1 MTASLVTPGSI
12 IAKEGEHEQ
21 GEGTA
26 LADGNIVSTVVG
38 YVHTEQGA
46 ISVTPSKPIVE
57 PVVGDTVLCEVV
69 KLNEKNGEAMILCIE
84 GKPGSIQPQHL
95 YGQFFVT
102 GLVDRFMH
110 QTSDAM
116 RRRDVCRAVIKDVEP
131 VVRLD
136 FRERN
141 DCGVLHAICPPCGDT
156 LEPHLDG
163 DWNVRCPTCGYQAYR
178 ALADNYGAGWAELD
192 QGASA
197 LNNAGKRWGAAAEA
211 MFAKGP
217 AGRATFIAADVRED
231 GRERTYF
238 RFEGQ
243 GGGRGRQQKAA
254 PGTRLFVGGLPREIG
269 TEELRELF
277 KTHGEMTDCI
287 VLTDDAGVNRGFGFV
302 TYAAKAM
309 ADAAVAALDGHRING
324 RRIGVRDA
332 DDDKKKD
339 RKRKE
344 PQGLKIYIGNLPFTA
359 TAEQLQSMVAEHAT
373 VNEVILATG
382 PGGKPKGFGFVFIAE
397 TDKGEAVVKALNK
410 TEVEGRTIKVDI
422 ANAKGGKGGG
432 RGGNRSGDGGGKS
445 ARELQALREEGRRR
459 KEAQAPPPPKEGLK
473 AASPPLT
480 TWLNRP
486 SRAGLSWTVT
496 KTNRLPLVFHLTS
509 AFTSDMFAASWTL
522 PDLTTNT

>member
-1 MTASLVTPGSI
+1 MPATGMRNMTASLVTPGSI
-12 IAKEGEHEQ
+12 IAKEGEHEH
-21 GEGTA
+21 GEGTT

-38 YVHTEQGA
+38 YVHVDNGS
-46 ISVTPSKPIVE
+46 ISVSASKPIVA

-69 KLNEKNGEAMILCIE
+69 KLNEKNGEAMILAIE

-116 RRRDVCRAVIKDVEP
+116 RRRDVCRAVIKEVEP

-136 FRERN
+136 FRERD

-156 LEPHLDG
+156 LVAELDG
-163 DWNVRCPTCGYQAYR
+163 DWNVKCPTCGYQSYR
-178 ALADNYGAGWAELD
+178 ALADNFGAGWAELD

-197 LNNAGKRWGAAAEA
+197 LNNSGKRWGAAAEA

-243 GGGRGRQQKAA
+243 GGGRGGGGRQRAA
-254 PGTRLFVGGLPREIG
+254 PGTRLFVGGLPREVG
-269 TEELRELF
+269 TDELRDLF
-277 KTHGEMTDCI
+277 KTHGDMTDCV

-302 TYAAKAM
+302 TYAEKAM
-309 ADAAVAALDGHRING
+309 AEAAIKALDGHRING

-332 DDDKKKD
+332 DDDKKKGG
-339 RKRKE
+339 KKERKE
-344 PQGLKIYIGNLPFTA
+344 PEGLKLYIGNLPFSA
-359 TAEQLQSMVAEHAT
+359 TQDHLKELVAAHAT

-382 PGGKPKGFGFVFIAE
+382 PGGKAKGFGFVFIAE
-397 TDKGEAVVKALNK
+397 KDKGEAVVAAINN
-410 TEVEGRTIKVDI
+410 TELEGRKIKVDI
-422 ANAKGGKGGG
+422 AKAKGGKGGG
-432 RGGNRSGDGGGKS
+432 RGGNRGGDTGGKS
-445 ARELQALREEGRRR
+445 ARELQALREEGEGGKKRKRRPR
-459 KEAQAPPPPKEGLK
+459 PKK
-473 AASPPLT
+473 
-480 TWLNRP
+480 
-486 SRAGLSWTVT
+486 
-496 KTNRLPLVFHLTS
+496 
-509 AFTSDMFAASWTL
+509 D
-522 PDLTTNT
+522 

>member
-432 RGGNRSGDGGGKS
+432 RSGNRSGDGGGKS
-445 ARELQALREEGRRR
+445 ARELQALREEGEGGKKRKRRPR
-459 KEAQAPPPPKEGLK
+459 PKK
-473 AASPPLT
+473 
-480 TWLNRP
+480 
-486 SRAGLSWTVT
+486 
-496 KTNRLPLVFHLTS
+496 
-509 AFTSDMFAASWTL
+509 D
-522 PDLTTNT
+522 

>member
-38 YVHTEQGA
+38 YVQIEYGA
-46 ISVTPSKPIVE
+46 ISVTASKSIVE
-57 PVVGDTVLCEVV
+57 PAVGDTVLCEVV
-69 KLNEKNGEAMILCIE
+69 KLNEKHGEAMILCVE
-84 GKPGSIQPQHL
+84 GKPGSLQPQHL

-116 RRRDVCRAVIKDVEP
+116 RRRDVCRALVKEVDP

-141 DCGVLHAICPPCGDT
+141 DCGVLHAICPPCGSD
-156 LEPHLDG
+156 LHAELDG
-163 DWNVRCPTCGYQAYR
+163 DWNVKCGNCGYQSYR
-178 ALADNYGAGWAELD
+178 ALADNFAAGWAELD

-197 LNNAGKRWGAAAEA
+197 LNNSGKRWGAAAEA

-243 GGGRGRQQKAA
+243 GGGRGGGGRQRAA

-269 TEELRELF
+269 TEELRDLF
-277 KTHGEMTDCI
+277 KAHGDMTDCV

-302 TYAAKAM
+302 TYAEKSM
-309 ADAAVAALDGHRING
+309 ADAAIKALDGHRING

-332 DDDKKKD
+332 DDDKKKG
-339 RKRKE
+339 RKERKE
-344 PQGLKIYIGNLPFTA
+344 PEGLKLYIGNLPFSA
-359 TAEQLQSMVAEHAT
+359 TQDHLRTLVAAHAT

-382 PGGKPKGFGFVFIAE
+382 PGGKAKGFGFVFIAE
-397 TDKGEAVVKALNK
+397 KDKGESVVAALNN
-410 TEVEGRTIKVDI
+410 TELEGRKIKVDI
-422 ANAKGGKGGG
+422 AKAKGGKGGG
-432 RGGNRSGDGGGKS
+432 RGGNRGGGRDGDGGGKS
-445 ARELQALREEGRRR
+445 ARELQALREEGEGGKKRKRRPR
-459 KEAQAPPPPKEGLK
+459 PKK
-473 AASPPLT
+473 
-480 TWLNRP
+480 
-486 SRAGLSWTVT
+486 
-496 KTNRLPLVFHLTS
+496 
-509 AFTSDMFAASWTL
+509 D
-522 PDLTTNT
+522 

>member
-397 TDKGEAVVKALNK
+397 TDEGEAVVKALNK

-432 RGGNRSGDGGGKS
+432 RSGNRSGDGGGKS
-445 ARELQALREEGRRR
+445 ARELQALREEGEGGKKRKRRPR
-459 KEAQAPPPPKEGLK
+459 PKK
-473 AASPPLT
+473 
-480 TWLNRP
+480 
-486 SRAGLSWTVT
+486 
-496 KTNRLPLVFHLTS
+496 
-509 AFTSDMFAASWTL
+509 D
-522 PDLTTNT
+522 

>member
-12 IAKEGEHEQ
+12 IAAEGEHEN

-26 LADGNIVSTVVG
+26 LDSGNIVSTVVG
-38 YVHTEQGA
+38 FVHVDNGV
-46 ISVTPSKPIVE
+46 ISVAAANTIVE
-57 PVVGDTVLCEVV
+57 PEVGDTVLCEVV
-69 KLNEKNGEAMILCIE
+69 KLNEKHGEAMITCVE
-84 GKPGSIQPQHL
+84 GKPGSLQPQHL

-110 QTSDAM
+110 QTSDAL
-116 RRRDVCRAVIKDVEP
+116 RRRDVCRALVKEVHP

-156 LEPHLDG
+156 LQPELDG
-163 DWNVRCPTCGYQAYR
+163 DWNVKCPTCGYQAYR

-231 GRERTYF
+231 GRERSYF
-238 RFEGQ
+238 RFEGES
-243 GGGRGRQQKAA
+243 GGRGRQQRAA
-254 PGTRLFVGGLPREIG
+254 PGTRLFVGGLPREVG

-277 KTHGEMTDCI
+277 KSHGDMTDCI

-302 TYAAKAM
+302 TYAEKSM
-309 ADAAVAALDGHRING
+309 AEAAIKALDGHRING

-332 DDDKKKD
+332 DDDKKKGG
-339 RKRKE
+339 RKE
-344 PQGLKIYIGNLPFTA
+344 RKDPEGLKLYIGNLPFSA
-359 TAEQLQSMVAEHAT
+359 TQDHLKDLVAAHAT

-382 PGGKPKGFGFVFIAE
+382 PGGKAKGFGFVFIAE
-397 TDKGEAVVKALNK
+397 KDKGEAVVSALNQS
-410 TEVEGRTIKVDI
+410 EIDGRKIKVDI
-422 ANAKGGKGGG
+422 AKAKGGNDGG
-432 RGGNRSGDGGGKS
+432 RKGRSGRDGGDGSGKS
-445 ARELQALREEGRRR
+445 ARELQALREEGEGGKKRRR
-459 KEAQAPPPPKEGLK
+459 
-473 AASPPLT
+473 
-480 TWLNRP
+480 RP
-486 SRAGLSWTVT
+486 QN
-496 KTNRLPLVFHLTS
+496 KK
-509 AFTSDMFAASWTL
+509 D
-522 PDLTTNT
+522 

>member
-1 MTASLVTPGSI
+1 MPAKGMRIMTASLVTPGSI

-277 KTHGEMTDCI
+277 KTHGELTDCI

-422 ANAKGGKGGG
+422 ANAKGGKSGG
-432 RGGNRSGDGGGKS
+432 RGGNRNGDGGGKS
-445 ARELQALREEGRRR
+445 ARELQALREEGEGGKKRKRRPR
-459 KEAQAPPPPKEGLK
+459 PKK
-473 AASPPLT
+473 
-480 TWLNRP
+480 
-486 SRAGLSWTVT
+486 
-496 KTNRLPLVFHLTS
+496 
-509 AFTSDMFAASWTL
+509 D
-522 PDLTTNT
+522 

>member
-12 IAKEGEHEQ
+12 IAKEGEHEH
-21 GEGTA
+21 GEGTS
-26 LADGNIVSTVVG
+26 LADGNIISTVVG
-38 YVHTEQGA
+38 YVHVNEGS
-46 ISVTPSKPIVE
+46 ISVSPSKPIVE

-69 KLNEKNGEAMILCIE
+69 KLNEKNGEAMILAVE

-110 QTSDAM
+110 QTSDAL
-116 RRRDVCRAVIKDVEP
+116 RRRDVCRAVVKEVEP

-136 FRERN
+136 FRERD

-156 LEPHLDG
+156 LQAELDG
-163 DWNVRCPTCGYQAYR
+163 DWNVKCPTCGYQAYR

-197 LNNAGKRWGAAAEA
+197 LNNSGKRWGSAAEA

-243 GGGRGRQQKAA
+243 GGGRGGGRQRAA
-254 PGTRLFVGGLPREIG
+254 PGTRLFVGGLPRDVG
-269 TEELRELF
+269 TDELSELF
-277 KTHGEMTDCI
+277 KSHGDMTDCV

-302 TYAAKAM
+302 TYAEKSM
-309 ADAAVAALDGHRING
+309 ADAAIKALDGHRING

-332 DDDKKKD
+332 DDDKKKG
-339 RKRKE
+339 RKERKE
-344 PQGLKIYIGNLPFTA
+344 PEGLKLYIGNLPFSA
-359 TAEQLQSMVAEHAT
+359 TQDQLKAMVAAHAT

-382 PGGKPKGFGFVFIAE
+382 PGGKAKGFGFVFIAE
-397 TDKGEAVVKALNK
+397 KDKGEAVVSALNNS
-410 TEVEGRTIKVDI
+410 EVEGRKIKVDI
-422 ANAKGGKGGG
+422 AKAKGGKGG
-432 RGGNRSGDGGGKS
+432 RGGNRGGDSGGKS
-445 ARELQALREEGRRR
+445 ARELQALREEGEGGKKRNRRPR
-459 KEAQAPPPPKEGLK
+459 PKK
-473 AASPPLT
+473 
-480 TWLNRP
+480 
-486 SRAGLSWTVT
+486 
-496 KTNRLPLVFHLTS
+496 
-509 AFTSDMFAASWTL
+509 D
-522 PDLTTNT
+522 

>member
-422 ANAKGGKGGG
+422 ANAKGGKSGG

-445 ARELQALREEGRRR
+445 ARELQALREEGEGGKKRKRRPR
-459 KEAQAPPPPKEGLK
+459 PKK
-473 AASPPLT
+473 
-480 TWLNRP
+480 
-486 SRAGLSWTVT
+486 
-496 KTNRLPLVFHLTS
+496 
-509 AFTSDMFAASWTL
+509 D
-522 PDLTTNT
+522 

>member
-445 ARELQALREEGRRR
+445 ARELQALREEGEGGKKRKRRPR
-459 KEAQAPPPPKEGLK
+459 PKK
-473 AASPPLT
+473 
-480 TWLNRP
+480 
-486 SRAGLSWTVT
+486 
-496 KTNRLPLVFHLTS
+496 
-509 AFTSDMFAASWTL
+509 D
-522 PDLTTNT
+522 

>member
-12 IAKEGEHEQ
+12 IAQEGEHEH
-21 GEGTA
+21 GEGTT

-38 YVHTEQGA
+38 YVHIDNGT
-46 ISVTPSKPIVE
+46 ISVAASKAIVE
-57 PVVGDTVLCEVV
+57 PEVGDTVLCEVV
-69 KLNEKNGEAMILCIE
+69 KLNEKNGEAMILCVE

-110 QTSDAM
+110 QTSDAL
-116 RRRDVCRAVIKDVEP
+116 RRRDVCRAAIKEVTP

-136 FRERN
+136 FRERD

-156 LEPHLDG
+156 LQPELDG
-163 DWNVRCPTCGYQAYR
+163 DWNVKCPTCGYQAYR

-238 RFEGQ
+238 RFEGES
-243 GGGRGRQQKAA
+243 GGRGRKQKAA
-254 PGTRLFVGGLPREIG
+254 PGTRLFIGGLPREVG

-277 KTHGEMTDCI
+277 KAHGDMTDCI

-302 TYAAKAM
+302 TYAEKSM
-309 ADAAVAALDGHRING
+309 AEAAIKALDGHRING
-324 RRIGVRDA
+324 RKIGVRDA

-339 RKRKE
+339 RKKKE
-344 PQGLKIYIGNLPFTA
+344 PQGLKLYIGNLPFSA
-359 TAEQLQSMVAEHAT
+359 TAEQLQALVAPHAT
-373 VNEVILATG
+373 VNEVVLATG
-382 PGGKPKGFGFVFIAE
+382 PGGKAKGFGFVFIAE
-397 TDKGEAVVKALNK
+397 EDKGSEVVAALNK
-410 TEVEGRTIKVDI
+410 SEIDGRTIKVDI
-422 ANAKGGKGGG
+422 ANAKGGG
-432 RGGNRSGDGGGKS
+432 RGGNRGGNNDGKS
-445 ARELQALREEGRRR
+445 ARELQALREEGEGGKKRKRRPR
-459 KEAQAPPPPKEGLK
+459 PKK
-473 AASPPLT
+473 
-480 TWLNRP
+480 
-486 SRAGLSWTVT
+486 
-496 KTNRLPLVFHLTS
+496 
-509 AFTSDMFAASWTL
+509 D
-522 PDLTTNT
+522 

>member
-1 MTASLVTPGSI
+1 MPAKGMRIMTASLVTPGSI

-422 ANAKGGKGGG
+422 ANAKGGKSGG
-432 RGGNRSGDGGGKS
+432 RGGHRSGDGGGKS
-445 ARELQALREEGRRR
+445 ARELQALREEGEGGKKRKRRPR
-459 KEAQAPPPPKEGLK
+459 PKK
-473 AASPPLT
+473 
-480 TWLNRP
+480 
-486 SRAGLSWTVT
+486 
-496 KTNRLPLVFHLTS
+496 
-509 AFTSDMFAASWTL
+509 D
-522 PDLTTNT
+522 

>member
-1 MTASLVTPGSI
+1 MPAQGMRNMTASIVTPGSI
-12 IAKEGEHEQ
+12 IAKEGEHNN
-21 GEGTA
+21 GEGTT
-26 LADGNIVSTVVG
+26 LADGNIISTVVG
-38 YVHTEQGA
+38 YVHVDEGS
-46 ISVTPSKPIVE
+46 ISVSPSKPIVE

-69 KLNEKNGEAMILCIE
+69 KLNEKNGEAMILAVE
-84 GKPGSIQPQHL
+84 GKPGSVQPQHL

-116 RRRDVCRAVIKDVEP
+116 RRRDVCRALVKEVEP

-141 DCGVLHAICPPCGDT
+141 DCGVLHAICPPCGDV
-156 LEPHLDG
+156 LQAELDG
-163 DWNVRCPTCGYQAYR
+163 DWNVKCPTCGYQAYR

-243 GGGRGRQQKAA
+243 GGGRGGGRQRAA
-254 PGTRLFVGGLPREIG
+254 PGTRLFVGGLPREVG
-269 TEELRELF
+269 TDELGELF
-277 KTHGEMTDCI
+277 KSHGDMTDCV

-302 TYAAKAM
+302 TYAEKSM
-309 ADAAVAALDGHRING
+309 ADAAIKALDGHRING

-332 DDDKKKD
+332 DDDKKKGG
-339 RKRKE
+339 KKERKE
-344 PQGLKIYIGNLPFTA
+344 PEGLKIYVGNLPFSA
-359 TAEQLQSMVAEHAT
+359 TQDQLKAMVAAHAT

-382 PGGKPKGFGFVFIAE
+382 PGGKAKGFGFVFIAE
-397 TDKGEAVVKALNK
+397 KDKGEAVVAALNNS
-410 TEVEGRTIKVDI
+410 EVEGRKIKVDI
-422 ANAKGGKGGG
+422 AKSKGGKGGG
-432 RGGNRSGDGGGKS
+432 RGGNRSGGRGGDGGGKS
-445 ARELQALREEGRRR
+445 ARELQALREEGEGGKKRKRRPR
-459 KEAQAPPPPKEGLK
+459 SKK
-473 AASPPLT
+473 
-480 TWLNRP
+480 
-486 SRAGLSWTVT
+486 
-496 KTNRLPLVFHLTS
+496 
-509 AFTSDMFAASWTL
+509 D
-522 PDLTTNT
+522 

>member
-277 KTHGEMTDCI
+277 KTHGELTDCI

-422 ANAKGGKGGG
+422 ANAKGGKSGG
-432 RGGNRSGDGGGKS
+432 RGGNRNGDGGGKS
-445 ARELQALREEGRRR
+445 ARELQALREEGEGGKKRKRRPR
-459 KEAQAPPPPKEGLK
+459 PKK
-473 AASPPLT
+473 
-480 TWLNRP
+480 
-486 SRAGLSWTVT
+486 
-496 KTNRLPLVFHLTS
+496 
-509 AFTSDMFAASWTL
+509 D
-522 PDLTTNT
+522 